1 MKFII
6 QVLIFFHFFISGK
19 DEPVIKLKGKPDIF
33 TVDKLDNLY
42 IYQGNLLEKYN
53 PEGKKTAHFSSVE
66 FGPAASIDATD
77 PMQTILFFKEF
88 NVFLVLDKN
97 LNQIGKPVYLDKIG
111 FPSIDAVCKSK
122 QFGIWLFDNYE
133 QRIILYGFNPKG
145 ILNEINLLK
154 HTKTAGSIDFM
165 IESGNELYLHQ
176 KNHAVLVYDQLGGR
190 LSIHD
195 LGEIK
200 NFQVRN
206 GNIVFTDRKFLMR
219 YNPEKETRDTIQLNS
234 VHDFEDIR
242 LGNQKIFVLKGD
254 SIRILPLEDF

>member
-6 QVLIFFHFFISGK
+6 QFLIFVHFFISGSE
-19 DEPVIKLKGKPDIF
+19 EPVIKLKGKPDIF

-53 PEGKKTAHFSSVE
+53 PDGKKTAHFSSVE
-66 FGPAASIDATD
+66 FGPATSIDATD
-77 PMQTILFFKEF
+77 PMQTVLFFREF
-88 NVFLVLDKN
+88 NIVLFLDKN
-97 LNQIGKPVYLDKIG
+97 LNQIGNPLYLDKAG
-111 FPSIDAVCKSK
+111 FPAIDAVCKSK

-154 HTKTAGSIDFM
+154 YTKTVGSIDFM

-176 KNHAVLVYDQLGGR
+176 KNHALLVYDQLGGR
-190 LSIHD
+190 LSLHD
-195 LGEIK
+195 LEEIK

-206 GNIVFTDRKFLMR
+206 GALIFTDHKYLIR
-219 YNPEKETRDTIQLNS
+219 YNPEKESRDTIQLNS
-234 VHDFEDIR
+234 IDDFEDIR
-242 LGNQKIFVLKGD
+242 LGNQKIFVLNKN
-254 SIRILPLEDF
+254 SIRILPFGGL